1 VVTGPSVAD
10 LLVEAALRRPP
21 RLGRTRLVCVD
32 GPAGSGKT
40 TLADALVE
48 AAAHRADQRAGPA
61 AAPTAGAVLLH
72 MDDLYEGWS
81 GLNDEVTDRL
91 DRDVLAPLGEGRAG
105 HYRRYDWHRGR
116 FAEEHEVP
124 VAELLLVEGCG
135 SGAAR
140 YADAITLLVWVEA
153 PRELRVRRGVERDG
167 PGVLPHWRAWMTDE
181 ERHFARQR
189 TRDRADVRVDGT
201 VDWRDG
207 ATALTFTGAGQPS
220 GYEPGEPPA
229 R

>member
-1 VVTGPSVAD
+1 VVSEPGVAD

-21 RLGRTRLVCVD
+21 GLGRTRLVCVD

-48 AAAHRADQRAGPA
+48 AAAHRAGQRAGPA
-61 AAPTAGAVLLH
+61 AVPTVGTVLLH

-81 GLNDEVTDRL
+81 GLNDELTRRL
-91 DRDVLAPLGEGRAG
+91 ERDVLAPLRAERAG
-105 HYRRYDWHRGR
+105 RYRRYDWHRGR
-116 FAEEHEVP
+116 FAEEHAVP
-124 VAELLLVEGCG
+124 VPELLLVEGCG

-140 YADAITLLVWVEA
+140 YADATTLLIWVEA

-167 PGVLPHWRAWMTDE
+167 VGVLPHWRAWMVDE

-189 TRDRADVRVDGT
+189 TRERADVLVDGT
-201 VDWRDG
+201 ADPRDG
-207 ATALTFTGAGQPS
+207 SAALTFASPS
-220 GYEPGEPPA
+220 
-229 R
+229 